1 MRWRAVSG
9 WPPSPKAAASRAGCI
24 GVGPVPSSSG
34 KPSMN
39 GRPARFG
46 LVSGRGNIMTGN
58 ATRATAIKRRFD
70 PWPIN
75 GYASTS
81 AAGEIGW
88 PTPRSATWKRGAL
101 APPRRTRQLTWWP
114 VQNRVWAAASGHR
127 EERFRRGRPPEVSD
141 DYRDQGR
148 AGMPDAGPLRQ
159 IWGACLRS
167 HADRYRWAQ
176 AKLSSP
182 SEGRAAAALDAVFIR
197 VGCRAPGQHHRAAPG
212 RHGRTEI

>member
-101 APPRRTRQLTWWP
+101 APPRRTRKLTWWP

-141 DYRDQGR
+141 DYRNQEAR
-148 AGMPDAGPLRQ
+148 L
-159 IWGACLRS
+159 
-167 HADRYRWAQ
+167 
-176 AKLSSP
+176 
-182 SEGRAAAALDAVFIR
+182 
-197 VGCRAPGQHHRAAPG
+197 QHHGREDRA
-212 RHGRTEI
+212 RHHVCERVLDVRQEVVDRGQEGEDREQGD